1 MALRSNQNIFIAGQG
16 QGPWGPYGLPPT
28 TGPYNPNGPT
38 STGAPG
44 LPGRAGGDE
53 INALLDRLMK
63 ERSAATSGATQP
75 TQSTGDRQ
83 GIINKLLGG
92 DPAGYADMASMAGA
106 FSQGKKA
113 DRVIT
118 GNYTQDYD
126 RMMLDREADMNRLN
140 LQAQTDRNANENNSL
155 RNLAVTSYL
164 RSGGADVSP
173 KSITLNGQQRELPGF
188 GFGPRP
194 ASEVQM
200 AGAAAL
206 EPKLINRLQ
215 PGGSY
220 TPEFNYQVH
229 PLESYTKPGLAE
241 NIGSYGATGLGILG
255 GLSKTGLLSKF
266 IGGGYGAAAAGA
278 GGLIPSSSLP
288 VSALMG
294 GGSNA
299 LTGGSS
305 AIAGASGAG
314 SAGSTMLGMLGKAAP
329 IAAIGAGAY
338 GLTKDR
344 GAGYNA
350 MNGATAGAGIGTM
363 VMPGLGTAIGAGVG
377 ALGGLARG
385 AFGISEQEK
394 AGRTMAAQGRQAL
407 ASMGTPE
414 QISEAENAGFKNPQD
429 ALALIVTRD
438 AITKAGG
445 NPEMADQLMQQL
457 WQAEKEGPEAVQ
469 QVLASIMSLQGNS
482 NMSQPGSPRT
492 GGNIPRTL
500 L

>member
-63 ERSAATSGATQP
+63 ERSSATSGATQP
-75 TQSTGDRQ
+75 TQSTGNRQ

-126 RMMLDREADMNRLN
+126 QMMLDREKNQNDLYLRA
-140 LQAQTDRNANENNSL
+140 QADRNANENNSL

-164 RSGGADVSP
+164 RGGGADVSP
-173 KSITLNGQQRELPGF
+173 KSITLNGQQRELPNF

-194 ASEVQM
+194 ASTAQM
-200 AGAAAL
+200 EGAAAL
-206 EPKLINRLQ
+206 EPKLLDRLK
-215 PGGSY
+215 PGGSFM
-220 TPEFNYQVH
+220 PEFNYQVH

-255 GLSKTGLLSKF
+255 GLSKTGLLNRF
-266 IGGGYGAAAAGA
+266 IGGAGGAGTSAAGLVPGFGVQGLGAAGLPGGAMYGA
-278 GGLIPSSSLP
+278 
-288 VSALMG
+288 SAPG
-294 GGSNA
+294 
-299 LTGGSS
+299 
-305 AIAGASGAG
+305 IASGASGAG
-314 SAGSTMLGMLGKAAP
+314 STIAGILGKAAP
-329 IAAIGAGAY
+329 WAAVGAGAY

-363 VMPGLGTAIGAGVG
+363 IMPGIGTAIGAGVG

-385 AFGISEQEK
+385 AFGVSEKEK
-394 AGRTMAAQGRQAL
+394 AGRTTAQQGRQAL
-407 ASMGTPE
+407 AAMGTPE
-414 QISEAENAGFKNPQD
+414 QIQEAEAAGFKNPQD

-438 AITKAGG
+438 SIAKAGG

-469 QVLASIMSLQGNS
+469 QVLASIMNLQGNS
-482 NMSQPGSPRT
+482 NMGQPGAPRT